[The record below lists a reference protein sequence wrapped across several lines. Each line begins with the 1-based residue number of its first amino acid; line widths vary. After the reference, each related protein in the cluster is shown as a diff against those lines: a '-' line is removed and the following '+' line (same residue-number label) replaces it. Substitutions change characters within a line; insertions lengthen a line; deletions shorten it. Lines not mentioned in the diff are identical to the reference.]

1 MHLSRFAYSVQQVAT
16 ILKTRTNIDT
26 MHVLELEL
34 KLLELLTKTKTKT
47 KITRVIVPKLELE
60 LKFLELLH

>member
-34 KLLELLTKTKTKT
+34 KLLELLYQN
-47 KITRVIVPKLELE
+47 
-60 LKFLELLH
+60 